1 MGGKPGVPGI
11 TSLQLSYTMLALTM
25 FFPTMSTAASRK
37 VAQWVFLPEEMMEDN
52 EGPTVQ
58 FFDSYNGSP
67 YRFIQYTGLKDI
79 NDIEIYEG
87 DILTLPTTIRDWGEG
102 PFEHGGH
109 PCTVVWK
116 EGVYVWNHDT
126 LDMRL
131 AMDLSV
137 IGNTFE
143 NSELLEK

>member
-1 MGGKPGVPGI
+1 MSREKMTSWTPRFLKFKVWDIVANKWI
-11 TSLQLSYTMLALTM
+11 TNWQEQAGNS
-25 FFPTMSTAASRK
+25 PIC
-37 VAQWVFLPEEMMEDN
+37 FLPEEMMEDN
-52 EGPTVQ
+52 QGPTVQ